1 MADQPNILIILS
13 DQLRRNALGLYGNS
27 DIATPNC
34 DFLGSKGVVFKNAC
48 SSYPV
53 CVPFRFTL
61 MTGHYAHSRAVPA
74 IEYRMSPS
82 ERTLADEFNDAG
94 YETVYIGKWHLY
106 GSLARKPLNSLEI
119 ISRTPVPALYRGRWQ
134 KWYGFDFCN
143 NHSETLYFVDDEVT
157 PRRLDTYQTDGLF
170 DVAIEHLTERTDSE
184 QPFIMVISV
193 EAPHPP
199 YQAPD
204 ELTRKWM
211 ARNIQLP
218 PNFDTPDETTR
229 FHRIKQRKIYNAMV
243 ENLDYNIG
251 RMNLFLEERGLAEN
265 TVKIVL
271 ADHGE
276 MGGSHGKIAKQHPF
290 EESVGIPL
298 IISDPRYSGARS
310 NWIDDPVCTE
320 DLFPTLLGLAGL
332 SPKNAVPGQNLAPL
346 IWGKQ
351 DRLGREGVLLEFV
364 AEHRPQMPYHNQTW
378 RGYRTR
384 RYKYTVLGGASGG
397 HPWQFFDLQQDPF
410 EMVNLIN
417 APLVA
422 SEVAQHHGLL
432 RAALVDSQD
441 HYLLAPAFGFESLN
455 IPDMLS

>member
-1 MADQPNILIILS
+1 MAGQPNILIILS
-13 DQLRRNALGLYGNS
+13 DQLRRNALGLYGNP
-27 DIATPNC
+27 DISTPSC

-61 MTGHYAHSRAVPA
+61 MTGQYAHSRAVPA

-106 GSLARKPLNSLEI
+106 GSHGRKPFNSLEV
-119 ISRTPVPALYRGRWQ
+119 ISRTPVPAAYQGRWQ
-134 KWYGFDFCN
+134 KWYGFDLCN
-143 NHSETLYFVDDEVT
+143 NHSETLYFVDNEVT
-157 PRRLDTYQTDGLF
+157 PRRLETYQTDGLF
-170 DVAIEHLTERTDSE
+170 DAAISHLTEHKGSK
-184 QPFIMVISV
+184 QPFIMVVSV

-204 ELTRKWM
+204 KLTEKWM
-211 ARNIQLP
+211 ARDIELP
-218 PNFDTPDETTR
+218 PNFEAPDETTR
-229 FHRIKQRKIYNAMV
+229 LHWTRQRKIYNAMV

-251 RMNLFLEERGLAEN
+251 RMNLFLDETGLADN
-265 TVKIVL
+265 TVKVIL

-276 MGGSHGKIAKQHPF
+276 LGGSHGKIAKQHPF

-298 IISDPRYSGARS
+298 IITDPRYSGAGSR
-310 NWIDDPVCTE
+310 WIDDPVCTE

-332 SPKNAVPGQNLAPL
+332 NPKNAVPGENLAPL

-351 DRLGREGVLLEFV
+351 DRLDREGVLLEFV
-364 AEHRPQMPYHNQTW
+364 AEHRQQMPYHNQTW

-384 RYKYTVLGGASGG
+384 QFKYTVLGGAGG
-397 HPWQFFDLQQDPF
+397 GRPWQLFDLQHDPF

-417 APLVA
+417 SPLMAPGVA
-422 SEVAQHHGLL
+422 RCHGLL
-432 RAALVDSQD
+432 RTALVNSQD
-441 HYLLAPAFGFESLN
+441 HYLLASAFGFESLN
-455 IPDMLS
+455 IP